1 MDDDTHLWILRLAK
15 GIVAFVYAVVTLC
28 LVLLALGFALQ
39 LFGASTSADFTEWV
53 YRSVDRIMEPFRG
66 MFPSRELSEGSI
78 VDFSLL
84 FAMIVY
90 SIVAIALHALVSW
103 LAVRV
108 VAVRRD
114 RQRAQH
120 AALAQPSP
128 AGPQAAYRQDPYGN
142 RGGPPYGTASPRA

>member
-1 MDDDTHLWILRLAK
+1 MDNDTHLWILRLAK

-28 LVLLALGFALQ
+28 LVLLALGFVLQ
-39 LFGASTSADFTEWV
+39 LFGASTTADFTEWV

-103 LAVRV
+103 LADRV
-108 VAVRRD
+108 AGVRRD
-114 RQRAQH
+114 RQRAQQ

-128 AGPQAAYRQDPYGN
+128 VGPQAAYREDPYGN

>member
-1 MDDDTHLWILRLAK
+1 MDDDTHLWVLRLAK
-15 GIVAFVYAVVTLC
+15 GVVAFVYAVVTLC
-28 LVLLALGFALQ
+28 LVLLALGFVMR

-103 LAVRV
+103 LAGRV
-108 VAVRRD
+108 AGVRRD

-128 AGPQAAYRQDPYGN
+128 VGPQAAYPEDPYGN
-142 RGGPPYGTASPRA
+142 RGGPPYGTAPPRA